1 MSAVHA
7 VLSSKLTR
15 LELVFDDE
23 KSNLSFIL
31 HCRFSKYRGGFAI
44 GDDECL
50 DIVKVHSCFYI
61 DCEKLQARFDKDSYK
76 NSVAIMSKT
85 LQELTA
91 HFPAKWD
98 EITIR
103 ASKDQ
108 FIIKKCDEI
117 LHDGSFHLII
127 DLIIDFI
134 FRRECCVQYELSSG
148 L

>member
-15 LELVFDDE
+15 LELVFDDR

-31 HCRFSKYRGGFAI
+31 HCRYSNSFLLFQSETNHQKRFI
-44 GDDECL
+44 SI
-50 DIVKVHSCFYI
+50 DIIKVHSCFYI
-61 DCEKLQARFDKDSYK
+61 DCEKLQARFDKQSYK
-76 NSVAIMSKT
+76 NHVSIMSKT

-103 ASKDQ
+103 ATKDQ
-108 FIIKKCDEI
+108 FVIKKSDEI
-117 LHDGSFHLII
+117 LHDGSKKQTSIESIYAQEISFL
-127 DLIIDFI
+127 
-134 FRRECCVQYELSSG
+134 
-148 L
+148 

>member
-15 LELVFDDE
+15 LELIFDDQ

-31 HCRFSKYRGGFAI
+31 HCRYSNFKFNLRKFKKKKQI
-44 GDDECL
+44 VFKI
-50 DIVKVHSCFYI
+50 DIIKVHSCFYI
-61 DCEKLQARFDKDSYK
+61 DCEKLQAKFDKQSYK
-76 NSVAIMSKT
+76 NSVSIMSKT

-103 ASKDQ
+103 ATKEQ

-117 LHDGSFHLII
+117 VHDGLNNSFHKII
-127 DLIIDFI
+127 FKNFI
-134 FRRECCVQYELSSG
+134 F
-148 L
+148 